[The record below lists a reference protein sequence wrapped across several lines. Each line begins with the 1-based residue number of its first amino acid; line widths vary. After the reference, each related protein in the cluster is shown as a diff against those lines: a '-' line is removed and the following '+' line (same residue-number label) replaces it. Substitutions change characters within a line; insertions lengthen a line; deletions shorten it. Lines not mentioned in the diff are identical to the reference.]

1 MKSIMLATDGSPSA
15 EDATREAI
23 ELASELHVPLTV
35 VSVAHAELPFT
46 GYYGYATTDVIAEL
60 CKIEREHV
68 EAVLAAV
75 RERATAA
82 GVAGETVALE
92 GMPGEE
98 ICKAAQ
104 ERDVRLLVVGAHGWG
119 RMGRMFH
126 GSVSEYVL
134 HHADAP
140 VLVVAG
146 DEETSHGAREGL
158 SDLSQ
163 RVHPVQVPVVVRPR

>member
-23 ELASELHVPLTV
+23 ELASELRVPLTV
-35 VSVAHAELPFT
+35 VSVAHAEVPFV
-46 GYYGYATTDVIAEL
+46 GYYGYAYTDVINEL
-60 CKIEREHV
+60 REAAREHV
-68 EAVLAAV
+68 ERVLATV

-82 GVAGETVALE
+82 GVAGETVALT

-98 ICKAAQ
+98 ICKAA
-104 ERDVRLLVVGAHGWG
+104 EDRDVRLIVVGAHGWG
-119 RMGRMFH
+119 RMGRMIH

-134 HHADAP
+134 HHAEKP

-146 DEETSHGAREGL
+146 EAECEQTRAAA
-158 SDLSQ
+158 
-163 RVHPVQVPVVVRPR
+163 

>member
-1 MKSIMLATDGSPSA
+1 MKSILLATDGSPSA

-23 ELASELHVPLTV
+23 DLASKLHVPLTV
-35 VSVAHAELPFT
+35 VSVAHAELPFV
-46 GYYGYATTDVIAEL
+46 GYYGYAEAISEL
-60 CKIEREHV
+60 REIQREHI
-68 EAVLAAV
+68 EQVLATV

-92 GMPGEE
+92 GLPGEE
-98 ICKAAQ
+98 ICDAA
-104 ERDVRLLVVGAHGWG
+104 EKRGVRLIVVGAHGWG
-119 RMGRMFH
+119 RVGRVIH

-146 DEETSHGAREGL
+146 ATESHATNLDPEIAGVA
-158 SDLSQ
+158 SA
-163 RVHPVQVPVVVRPR
+163 

>member
-15 EDATREAI
+15 EDATQEAI

-75 RERATAA
+75 RERAN
-82 GVAGETVALE
+82 
-92 GMPGEE
+92 
-98 ICKAAQ
+98 
-104 ERDVRLLVVGAHGWG
+104 R
-119 RMGRMFH
+119 
-126 GSVSEYVL
+126 
-134 HHADAP
+134 HHAEHQRQCQRRWQE
-140 VLVVAG
+140 AG
-146 DEETSHGAREGL
+146 AGQGRRLAAAACRRPQWAR
-158 SDLSQ
+158 
-163 RVHPVQVPVVVRPR
+163 HRPA

>member
-1 MKSIMLATDGSPSA
+1 MKPIMLATDGSPSA

-23 ELASELHVPLTV
+23 ELASELHAPLTV
-35 VSVAHAELPFT
+35 VAVAHAHLPFV
-46 GYYGYATTDVIAEL
+46 GYYGYAYTDVIAEL
-60 CKIEREHV
+60 QKMQREHV
-68 EAVLAAV
+68 EQVLETV
-75 RERATAA
+75 GERVTAA
-82 GVAGETVALE
+82 GVAGETLALE

-104 ERDVRLLVVGAHGWG
+104 ERDVRLIVVGAHGWG
-119 RMGRMFH
+119 RVGRVVH

-146 DEETSHGAREGL
+146 EPATPTDAETEKNA
-158 SDLSQ
+158 
-163 RVHPVQVPVVVRPR
+163 VAA

>member
-15 EDATREAI
+15 EEATQEAI

-35 VSVAHAELPFT
+35 VSVAHAEPPYG
-46 GYYGYATTDVIAEL
+46 GYYGYGTTAVISEL
-60 CKIEREHV
+60 RKIQREHV
-68 EAVLAAV
+68 EHVLATV
-75 RERATAA
+75 RERSTAA

-92 GMPGEE
+92 GMPGAE

-104 ERDVRLLVVGAHGWG
+104 ERDVRLIVVGAHGWG
-119 RMGRMFH
+119 RMARMIH

-140 VLVVAG
+140 VLVVVG
-146 DEETSHGAREGL
+146 DAATHTDVKSHEAE
-158 SDLSQ
+158 
-163 RVHPVQVPVVVRPR
+163 VAA